1 MLLWGSEIPGGSIS
15 SDQGGWE
22 SSQHCCRF
30 LPPALAILL
39 PRCHTPHSHPLR
51 PHQEVQQC
59 SPHTLAPHTLTN
71 TQIKQATMRTCVK
84 LSPVHST
91 APQALFLLHLP
102 GSAPLCRES
111 HLCPLNCISR
121 LQCSSHPPPRS
132 TSLHGPQLSSFS
144 PYSLCSNFAH
154 SLPSQPERRFTEPYS
169 SPFPTT
175 PTSPSRSLLAAG
187 QRLSLPF
194 FPAPIERT
202 TALRP
207 VALQAL
213 LSLTHRFCCRDPTL
227 QCAGLGSFKI
237 LQFKG
242 CLTMGHERCVSP
254 SLSPIPSQ
262 VGCTRAACQAGHLSV
277 TLVPMEGPL
286 RITLDYLSV
295 QQAINPNV

>member
-1 MLLWGSEIPGGSIS
+1 
-15 SDQGGWE
+15 
-22 SSQHCCRF
+22 
-30 LPPALAILL
+30 
-39 PRCHTPHSHPLR
+39 
-51 PHQEVQQC
+51 
-59 SPHTLAPHTLTN
+59 
-71 TQIKQATMRTCVK
+71 MRTCVK

-111 HLCPLNCISR
+111 HLCPLSCIPR

-207 VALQAL
+207 VALQVPHPDPPFL
-213 LSLTHRFCCRDPTL
+213 GCHTLSTWAR
-227 QCAGLGSFKI
+227 Q
-237 LQFKG
+237 
-242 CLTMGHERCVSP
+242 E
-254 SLSPIPSQ
+254 
-262 VGCTRAACQAGHLSV
+262 AGHA
-277 TLVPMEGPL
+277 VPHRPSSMWPDV
-286 RITLDYLSV
+286 RKH
-295 QQAINPNV
+295 